1 MLPRHSVHHGNWV
14 VLSVAVGALASLV
27 HTLADQRAGVGKVS
41 QTIILRGMLPGIRC
55 IGHDSNTKVSQPFQK
70 VPSAGL
76 SVVFYKRKEKKGQGY
91 VWWKCSMV
99 WEKGVPLNRI
109 GFI

>member
-1 MLPRHSVHHGNWV
+1 M